1 MSKTFL
7 DKPLTNQIEVIEN
20 ILKDAQSS
28 IQFCSSH
35 FSTKYGSTNEIGFTN
50 DDLIQ
55 SIDEC
60 EIFINDALEEIGQLK
75 YHYNSEEALHK
86 EEIFENQKYQN
97 DVIPAEESSLY
108 DEEFSFQDH
117 EDEAVGP
124 KTGYEY

>member
-28 IQFCSSH
+28 TQFCSSH

-75 YHYNSEEALHK
+75 YHYNSEEPYFLERQA
-86 EEIFENQKYQN
+86 N

-108 DEEFSFQDH
+108 NEEFSFQDH
-117 EDEAVGP
+117 EDETVGP

>member
-75 YHYNSEEALHK
+75 YHYNSEKPYFLERQA
-86 EEIFENQKYQN
+86 N

-117 EDEAVGP
+117 EDETVGP